1 MTNMCYFLPMHHF
14 VFVVYPGFEL
24 LDTSGPASAFN
35 SANRALKQ
43 GGKPHYYRLHLV
55 SAAGGPVTSSSGIV
69 VETRSFDE
77 LSSEAIDTLLTAGSE
92 REHLLPAMADPT
104 LREALP
110 QLTSKARRFGS
121 VCTGVFILATLG
133 LLDGHRVATHWD
145 ACTPFAEAFP
155 SVTVDPDALYVVDG
169 RLWTS
174 AGVTTGIDMA
184 LAMITHDLD
193 AAIAGQ
199 VAKRLV
205 LYARR
210 PGYQSQFSPLLQ
222 AQVKADSPF
231 ADLIEWIQAHLDAS
245 LDVPALA
252 ARVGMTERTF
262 HRKFLDATGETP
274 ARFVETARLD
284 AARMLLSHE
293 LSPKSVAAQVGLF
306 PATRL
311 SEAFKRRFGV
321 RESPA
326 GKTVRPAWT
335 RLRPGN
341 RSYAG
346 RSAPGSDAWASPD
359 DGDASGTDGRFG
371 PPPPTRPAGKSWR
384 APPDWPSRGNRS
396 MASLRL
402 QPKRS

>member
-1 MTNMCYFLPMHHF
+1 MHRV

-24 LDTSGPASAFN
+24 LDTSGPGAAFN
-35 SANRALKQ
+35 NANRALNPA
-43 GGKPHYYRLHLV
+43 GKPPFYRLDLASV
-55 SAAGGPVTSSSGIV
+55 AGGPVTSSSGVAV
-69 VETRSFDE
+69 VTRRFDE
-77 LSSEAIDTLLTAGSE
+77 LASEAIDTLLVAGSE
-92 REHLLPAMADPT
+92 REHLLPAMADPA
-104 LREALP
+104 LREGLP
-110 QLTSKARRFGS
+110 PLANKARRLGS
-121 VCTGVFILATLG
+121 VCTGAFILASLG
-133 LLDGHRVATHWD
+133 LLDGRRVATHWD
-145 ACTPFAEAFP
+145 ACAPFAAAFA

-174 AGVTTGIDMA
+174 AGVSTGIDMA

-231 ADLIEWIQAHLDAS
+231 ADLIEWIQANLDAP

-252 ARVGMTERTF
+252 ARAGMTERTF
-262 HRKFLDATGETP
+262 HRKFSEATGETP

-284 AARMLLSHE
+284 AARLLLSHE
-293 LSPKSVAAQVGLF
+293 LPLKSVAARVGLF

-321 RESPA
+321 EPRLFREMHA
-326 GKTVRPAWT
+326 GFRACDAGA
-335 RLRPGN
+335 LRRG
-341 RSYAG
+341 G
-346 RSAPGSDAWASPD
+346 RSCRQAH
-359 DGDASGTDGRFG
+359 R
-371 PPPPTRPAGKSWR
+371 
-384 APPDWPSRGNRS
+384 N
-396 MASLRL
+396 
-402 QPKRS
+402 